1 MRKTG
6 LQLSLESK
14 YLRQISQ
21 AAKKKGSPIGLPF
34 S

>member
-14 YLRQISQ
+14 YLRPQ
-21 AAKKKGSPIGLPF
+21 KKKGSPIGLPF